1 MKEFANQFALN
12 VLPALAPGVHCRGGA
27 YWYAARAVEEIRRQ
41 ASATTAIAIRLIGS
55 LAFLDSIVLP
65 V

>member
-1 MKEFANQFALN
+1 